1 MSRSGVDTF
10 ALVIN
15 YLDENWIPRHATIG
29 LFEVQETKGS
39 AMALQPQGLLE
50 KFGLIHRIFVFVKD
64 EGNNLGSMAMTSKSI
79 IDCEPLKMLQV
90 YEGICFGYVMSKAYQ
105 YTTNDDKVLVG
116 LTLVS
121 VKDA

>member
-29 LFEVQETKGS
+29 LFKVQETKGS

-50 KFGLIHRIFVFVKD
+50 KFGLIHCVFVFVKD